1 MRLNARQMVSRA
13 AQRARYGWMRLINA
27 VLKEKPDKVVLA
39 SFNGSAYSDN
49 PRAISEALHAARPE
63 LDLVWLFEEPE
74 KKRGVVPAYVRCVRF
89 GSARALCELA
99 TARVWVDNTTKPPYV
114 FKAPSQFYLQTW
126 HGDRGFKT
134 MLMDSPNYPKGR
146 RMVEADC
153 DLITTGSAHAERVYR
168 SAFNYRGE
176 FLRCGSPRNDL
187 LFHPDPDR
195 VARLRAALGIPEG
208 AKVLL
213 YAPTYRRDAAQA
225 HAAQAAELDVTQA
238 LNALEERGE
247 KWVCLMRGHTKV
259 CGLRAAS
266 EDARV
271 LEVSGWEDM
280 AELLL
285 TADVLISDY
294 SSSVG
299 DFALTGRPVILFQPD
314 RERFSGDRTFYFDI
328 DASPFWV
335 ARDQAAL
342 EARLRAL
349 TPEDAAEND
358 RQILRFFGAY
368 ETGRATEQAVSTILE
383 HLGSAPMKEGD

>member
-1 MRLNARQMVSRA
+1 MRLNARQMVSRVT
-13 AQRARYGWMRLINA
+13 QRARYGWMRLLNA
-27 VLKEKPDKVVLA
+27 ALGEKPNKVVLA

-49 PRAISEALHAARPE
+49 PRAISEALNVARPG

-74 KKRGVVPAYVRCVRF
+74 TKRGAAPPYVRCVRF
-89 GSARALCELA
+89 GSARALFELA
-99 TARVWVDNTTKPPYV
+99 TARVWVDNTTKPPYAY
-114 FKAPSQFYLQTW
+114 KSPRQFYLQTW

-134 MLMDSPNYPKGR
+134 MLMDSPNYQKGR

-168 SAFNYRGE
+168 GAFNYRGA

-187 LFHPDPDR
+187 HFRADPDR
-195 VARLRAALGIPEG
+195 VARVRAALSIPEG

-213 YAPTYRRDAAQA
+213 YAPTYRRDAALS
-225 HAAQAAELDVTQA
+225 HAAQATEMDVASA

-247 KWVCLMRGHTKV
+247 RWVCLMRGHTKV
-259 CGLRAAS
+259 RGLQAAGG
-266 EDARV
+266 DARI
-271 LEVSGWEDM
+271 LEASGWEDM

-285 TADVLISDY
+285 VADILISDY

-299 DFALTGRPVILFQPD
+299 DFALTGRPVVLFQPD

-342 EARLRAL
+342 EARLRGL
-349 TPEDAAEND
+349 SPEDAAEND
-358 RQILRFFGAY
+358 REILRFFGAY
-368 ETGRATEQAVSTILE
+368 ETGSATEQAVSAILE
-383 HLGSAPMKEGD
+383 HLGAAPMKEGD